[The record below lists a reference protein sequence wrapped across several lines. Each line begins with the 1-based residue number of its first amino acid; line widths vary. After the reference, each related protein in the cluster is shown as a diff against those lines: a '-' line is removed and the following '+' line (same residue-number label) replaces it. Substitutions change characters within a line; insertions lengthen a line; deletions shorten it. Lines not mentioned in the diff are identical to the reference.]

1 MARPAA
7 LSRPFSALLH
17 LLCIASPLFVQPA
30 LAAIALSPPS
40 SPPGSD
46 ANVVYSNFLG
56 ISLELS
62 FINYY
67 FGNTTDQIPQPV
79 VKYLSTLKARA
90 SGQPLRLRLGGNSMD
105 SSTYVP
111 NQQQIIQ
118 FTDPNADFDDQPV
131 DYGPQL
137 FDVMNG
143 MSSAV
148 GGAQYLVGL
157 SLRTPNSTNIPL
169 LAGDASK
176 ALGDSLDAL
185 LLGNEPDL
193 YTAHGNR
200 PGIANYTVNDYIG
213 DFQTVFN
220 NLEHTQQGDV
230 LSEDKI
236 AGPTICC
243 FWDLAS
249 LIQSGWLDQY
259 AERLKYITLQH
270 YPQNN
275 CNGKPQFGLSYY
287 TAHANAVSLARW
299 QEHGLQVIASSN
311 NRKPVLMDEFNTA
324 SCGGVPGISDTFA
337 ASLWTADYSLQM
349 ASIGYAGAYIHTRE
363 RGITYNLFDPPDAV
377 AGGAGA
383 WTTNPSFY
391 GMLPVAEA
399 LASTNGSRVVD
410 LNVKNSMS
418 DKTATVAGYAIYDG
432 AAPTAHSLVVFN
444 FADASGATSDF
455 AIDASFVPS
464 SSDTVTI
471 RYLTAPTLA
480 EKTNLAWGGQT
491 YAGVGD
497 ANPVAATFPS
507 SLPDKNVSCSGG
519 CTIQVPGPGLA
530 VVFLAGAPDF
540 SAAAANGS
548 GSNTAANSTNNS
560 SPAST
565 TKGSN
570 RSNSGAAPVLGGG
583 AAGVVGLFSTVLA
596 LALAAVL

>member
-1 MARPAA
+1 
-7 LSRPFSALLH
+7 
-17 LLCIASPLFVQPA
+17 
-30 LAAIALSPPS
+30 
-40 SPPGSD
+40 
-46 ANVVYSNFLG
+46 
-56 ISLELS
+56 
-62 FINYY
+62 
-67 FGNTTDQIPQPV
+67 
-79 VKYLSTLKARA
+79 
-90 SGQPLRLRLGGNSMD
+90 
-105 SSTYVP
+105 
-111 NQQQIIQ
+111 
-118 FTDPNADFDDQPV
+118 
-131 DYGPQL
+131 
-137 FDVMNG
+137 
-143 MSSAV
+143 
-148 GGAQYLVGL
+148 
-157 SLRTPNSTNIPL
+157 
-169 LAGDASK
+169 
-176 ALGDSLDAL
+176 
-185 LLGNEPDL
+185 
-193 YTAHGNR
+193 
-200 PGIANYTVNDYIG
+200 
-213 DFQTVFN
+213 
-220 NLEHTQQGDV
+220 
-230 LSEDKI
+230 
-236 AGPTICC
+236 
-243 FWDLAS
+243 
-249 LIQSGWLDQY
+249 
-259 AERLKYITLQH
+259 
-270 YPQNN
+270 
-275 CNGKPQFGLSYY
+275 
-287 TAHANAVSLARW
+287 
-299 QEHGLQVIASSN
+299 
-311 NRKPVLMDEFNTA
+311 MDEFNTA

-464 SSDTVTI
+464 SGNTVTV